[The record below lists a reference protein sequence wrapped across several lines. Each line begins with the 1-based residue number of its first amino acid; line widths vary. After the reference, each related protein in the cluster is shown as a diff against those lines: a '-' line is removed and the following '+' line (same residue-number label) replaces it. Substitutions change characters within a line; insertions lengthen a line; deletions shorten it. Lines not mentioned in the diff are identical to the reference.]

1 MFFVCS
7 KIAFGVVLLNCLL
20 FKALIM
26 KNLPVRFLIVFLV
39 APLLFSCSKDED
51 DPVIRG
57 EVTEQGQIGTRI
69 SMVVSGMWDVF
80 GTAEVEAVEDGVSTY
95 RIEGRV
101 GDHRVRNAMS
111 NRPGVE
117 IDGENVVVDELKA
130 KITTEGIEFISGP
143 AYPGVIVHYDAKV
156 GDTYS
161 MGGTSR
167 RREVVSVSEN
177 EDFSWRGMLIRVI
190 EVEEPTREGDL
201 EKTTY
206 YANHRFGLVAIKFT
220 DAKDGEEYWVFPS
233 TQ

>member
-1 MFFVCS
+1 MKSLLV
-7 KIAFGVVLLNCLL
+7 KILIVVL
-20 FKALIM
+20 
-26 KNLPVRFLIVFLV
+26 VT
-39 APLLFSCSKDED
+39 PLLFSCSKDED

-57 EVTEQGQIGTRI
+57 EVAEQGQIGTRI
-69 SMVVSGMWDVF
+69 STMVVGMWNVL
-80 GTAEVEAVEDGVSTY
+80 GTAEVVAVDEGISTY
-95 RIEGRV
+95 RIEGRI
-101 GDHRVRNAMS
+101 GDQRVRNAIS

-117 IDGENVVVDELKA
+117 IDGENVVVDEFQA
-130 KITTEGIEFISGP
+130 RVTSEGLEIVSGP
-143 AYPGVIVHYDAKV
+143 AYSGVIVHYDAKV

-167 RREVVSVSEN
+167 RREVISRSEDN
-177 EDFSWRGMLIRVI
+177 DFSWRGMLIKVI

-233 TQ
+233 IQ